1 MITRSYIEYLQYIN
15 RKTPKSWM
23 SGYVELP
30 EDVEMPTF
38 EEWQDREAARNPK
51 GLFSRVRRW
60 MKDY

>member
-1 MITRSYIEYLQYIN
+1 MITRSYVEYLQYIN

-30 EDVEMPTF
+30 EDVDLPTY

-51 GLFSRVRRW
+51 GLINRPRNLLE
-60 MKDY
+60 YP